1 MSIGKPYQGGGIYCQ
16 KKKEIRNLTQ
26 LDDDYLQHEN
36 ETEGD
41 KGSFKKKG
49 NKKCYSRLT
58 EYMSN
63 PPLVPPQFITPSSA
77 QRTMFVL
84 NKANTNNKRKVMIIY
99 QNYEYN
105 SGDAGL
111 ELCREGF

>member
-1 MSIGKPYQGGGIYCQ
+1 MIDVIDKSIRPSIRCQ
-16 KKKEIRNLTQ
+16 LGNLTRVEEYIARKKEIRNLTQ

-77 QRTMFVL
+77 
-84 NKANTNNKRKVMIIY
+84 
-99 QNYEYN
+99 
-105 SGDAGL
+105 
-111 ELCREGF
+111 